1 MADLEENSHGFGQSS
16 GPPVRPPPEV
26 VRRRLVILF
35 VTALFVYA
43 TDVITKVIAVQ
54 QLSGRRPVQ
63 ILGTVFQLELIRNPG
78 AAFSIGVGMTIVFS
92 LLSIAVIL
100 AILKTA
106 GRLGSA
112 GWAVVFGLVL
122 GGALGNLTDRVVRS
136 PGFLRGHVID
146 FFHLTHWPVFNVADS
161 AFTVAAVIVVLLVM
175 RNVPL
180 EGGTAEPEHRR
191 G

>member
-1 MADLEENSHGFGQSS
+1 
-16 GPPVRPPPEV
+16 
-26 VRRRLVILF
+26 VILF
-35 VTALFVYA
+35 ATAALVYA
-43 TDVITKVIAVQ
+43 TDAITKIIAVE
-54 QLSGRRPVQ
+54 QLTGRRPVQ
-63 ILGTVFQLELIRNPG
+63 IIGTFFQLELVRNPG

-92 LLSIAVIL
+92 LLSVAVII
-100 AILKTA
+100 AILRTA

-161 AFTVAAVIVVLLVM
+161 AFTVAAVIVVLLVL
-175 RNVPL
+175 RNIPL
-180 EGGTAEPEHRR
+180 EGGTAEPERQ
-191 G
+191 GG